1 MAEQTPAETAELM
14 EVAEATNAAIKMN
27 IPAQLTNMQMQ
38 NLTMHQAA
46 MQAEQLANTQA
57 MNQVRLIAVSE
68 FVRRNSAQSDLE
80 EAVASQKIA
89 TTSDSTQ
96 AMSATFIA
104 ALAQILQQGVPTS
117 RPQPAAQG

>member
-1 MAEQTPAETAELM
+1 MAEQTPTETAELM

-27 IPAQLTNMQMQ
+27 IPAQLSNMQMQ
-38 NLTMHQAA
+38 NLTVHQQA

-57 MNQVRLIAVSE
+57 LNQVRLIAVSE

-80 EAVASQKIA
+80 EAVASQKLA
-89 TTSDSTQ
+89 TTSDSSQ

-104 ALAQILQQGVPTS
+104 ALAQILQQGVPSVT
-117 RPQPAAQG
+117 PKVAA